1 MRRNLLILLTA
12 VFFIACA
19 VGYKGYEENSTMNWD
34 TSNYDSNIRVVHLIE
49 FKGKFVAIAFNFQD
63 RQLIVKISADKGK
76 TWSTVF
82 SDNKY
87 KKYYNTTGW
96 EQAGKTDSLLWFFS
110 YGDTYNGRTPF
121 YVFWS
126 TDGYLW
132 HIIDLNSVLQNGF
145 GISNLFVTDEAI
157 VLQQIKGLYD
167 AGGTPYGHTDKLI
180 VSYDKGN
187 SWQTVYLKTSN
198 DGSSKTIN
206 IESYVYSNTIIIKE
220 QQGFAPS
227 MKHTLKISFDK
238 GKNFIDAF
246 SGEHYSGFGFAIED
260 RQHLCFVSLQ
270 NRYTMETVP
279 LLFCLSHDG
288 GHTWH
293 IVNATLP
300 TPTNVDLQILRI
312 KKLRNLWLFFAGDL
326 CIGESTTYGETWMP
340 AASGRTNITDT
351 FVCVGTTIVQC
362 KFAGNGVDFYVSPD
376 CGQTWSQERLP
387 RFPNGASAILYDGYT
402 TIIGGEGVIRGDG
415 PDFIGNVAEIS
426 HLKGC
431 DTTGSKFSFAQFT
444 PATFESPL
452 HYCDDSDNR
461 KSIILVKPASKNA
474 SRFVVKINPES
485 EYAKLILGEN
495 NNGIC
500 ALAKC

>member
-1 MRRNLLILLTA
+1 MKRNLLTLLA
-12 VFFIACA
+12 AIFFIACA
-19 VGYKGYEENSTMNWD
+19 VGYEKHEENSTMTWD
-34 TSNYDSNIRVVHLIE
+34 TSNYDSNIRVAHLID
-49 FKGKFVAIAFNFQD
+49 FKGKFIAIAFNFQD

-110 YGDTYNGRTPF
+110 YGDTYNGTTPG
-121 YVFWS
+121 YIFWS

-132 HIIDLNSVLQNGF
+132 HIIDLNPVLQNGF
-145 GISNLFVTDEAI
+145 GISNLFVTDDAI
-157 VLQQIKGLYD
+157 FLQQRKSLDD
-167 AGGTPYGHTDKLI
+167 AGGTPYGHTDKVI
-180 VSYDKGN
+180 VSHDKGN

-198 DGSSKTIN
+198 DGWSQTIN
-206 IESYVYSNTIIIKE
+206 IGTYFSQRIGIIIE
-220 QQGFAPS
+220 NQGDFSPINY
-227 MKHTLKISFDK
+227 TIKISFDK

-246 SGEHYSGFGFAIED
+246 SGINILAFAFTIED
-260 RQHLCFVSLQ
+260 EQHLCLTALPNQYSSSTVSVVL
-270 NRYTMETVP
+270 
-279 LLFCLSHDG
+279 CLSHDG
-288 GHTWH
+288 GSTWH

-300 TPTNVDLQILRI
+300 KDANSTLQNLRI
-312 KKLRNLWLFFAGDL
+312 RKLRNLWLFFVDGQ
-326 CIGESTTYGETWMP
+326 CIAESDTYGETWTA
-340 AASGRTNITDT
+340 AASGRTNIADN
-351 FVCVGTTIVQC
+351 FVYVGTTVVQY

-376 CGQTWSQERLP
+376 CARTWSQERLP
-387 RFPNGASAILYDGYT
+387 RINSASSILYDGYT
-402 TIIGGEGVIRGDG
+402 TIIGECGTIRTEG
-415 PDFIGNVAEIS
+415 PDFIGNVAEVS
-426 HLKGC
+426 RLKGC
-431 DTTGSKFSFAQFT
+431 DTTGSKFSFAQFK

-452 HYCDDSDNR
+452 HYCDDSGNM
-461 KSIILVKPASKNA
+461 KSIILVKPTSKNV